1 MSKSSISDRLLWIVE
16 MESINEFWAAR
27 KYFWNPKYFPV
38 FYFDASS
45 YVVLYNQNL
54 TRFPIPTYYIKN
66 KSCWSKNTSTE
77 FLYIFV
83 RVKVWKMTW
92 DLRRLLQTTRNRI
105 GYLKFPE
112 VGQYSHSVPCF
123 LAMIKVGD
131 AHSESESCRSTP
143 SETSRSSSF
152 FSVASCMCV
161 TGYSLECTGVS
172 SPFFSSKWTGSVLK
186 SPSVPSNSVSYRC
199 NSDRRASCSTSSRWD
214 DYIRQTWSYLDQP
227 FRT

>member
-1 MSKSSISDRLLWIVE
+1 MKCIPYIVTNMMYTLLSSKSMSKSSISDRLLWIVE
-16 MESINEFWAAR
+16 IESINEFWAAR

-66 KSCWSKNTSTE
+66 TSCWSKNTSTE

-105 GYLKFPE
+105 GYLKHSY
-112 VGQYSHSVPCF
+112 VTKSSKTTTLWHSV
-123 LAMIKVGD
+123 
-131 AHSESESCRSTP
+131 
-143 SETSRSSSF
+143 
-152 FSVASCMCV
+152 
-161 TGYSLECTGVS
+161 SLLL
-172 SPFFSSKWTGSVLK
+172 PNF
-186 SPSVPSNSVSYRC
+186 
-199 NSDRRASCSTSSRWD
+199 RAADW
-214 DYIRQTWSYLDQP
+214 
-227 FRT
+227 